1 MVDELNDGAEGQ
13 RVREAV
19 LPIPMEYLNELVV
32 ASFPVS
38 VKQKEEAMK
47 PVELP
52 AKNKTEKKVKVK
64 AGRSL
69 PESQSVVS
77 VHLC

>member
-19 LPIPMEYLNELVV
+19 LPIPMEYLNEFVV
-32 ASFPVS
+32 APFPVS

-47 PVELP
+47 PGELP
-52 AKNKTEKKVKVK
+52 AKNKNGK
-64 AGRSL
+64 
-69 PESQSVVS
+69 ESQSES
-77 VHLC
+77 REELT